1 MKNFG
6 KCIIFS
12 APSGSGKTTLVREL
26 LEKSELNL
34 SFSISATTRNKRQ
47 GEINGKDYFF
57 KSKSDFKELIKNNQF
72 LEFEEVYEDVF
83 YGSLKEEVNKL
94 LETSNVIFD
103 IDVIG
108 GIKLKNFFQH
118 DALAVFVKPPSIE
131 ELRKR
136 LVSRALPSCFLNSIN
151 SLQALLIWLL
161 ISSFCELVIS
171 KFCLEKTS
179 GRFIAIFKSSESFVF
194 TTDFNSLM

>member
-26 LEKSELNL
+26 LKKSELNL

-57 KSKSDFKELIKNNQF
+57 KSKLDFKELIKNNQF
-72 LEFEEVYEDVF
+72 LEFEEVYEDIF
-83 YGSLKEEVNKL
+83 YGSLKKEVNKL

-108 GIKLKNFFQH
+108 GIKLKKFFQH
-118 DALAVFVKPPSIE
+118 DALAVFIKPPSIE

-136 LVSRALPSCFLNSIN
+136 LVSRASDSLESIN
-151 SLQALLIWLL
+151 SRVEKAEKEIESE
-161 ISSFCELVIS
+161 SSFDVTIINNDLITS
-171 KFCLEKTS
+171 KK
-179 GRFIAIFKSSESFVF
+179 ESYNIVKKFLI
-194 TTDFNSLM
+194 NE

>member
-26 LEKSELNL
+26 LKKSELNL
-34 SFSISATTRNKRQ
+34 SFSISATTRIKRQ

-57 KSKSDFKELIKNNQF
+57 KSKLDFKELIKNNQF

-83 YGSLKEEVNKL
+83 YGSLKKEVNKL

-108 GIKLKNFFQH
+108 GIKLKKFFQH

-136 LVSRALPSCFLNSIN
+136 LVSRASDSLESIN
-151 SLQALLIWLL
+151 SRVEKAEKEIESE
-161 ISSFCELVIS
+161 SSFDVTIINNDLITS
-171 KFCLEKTS
+171 KK
-179 GRFIAIFKSSESFVF
+179 ESYNIVKKFLI
-194 TTDFNSLM
+194 NE

>member
-26 LEKSELNL
+26 LKKSELNL
-34 SFSISATTRNKRQ
+34 SFSISATTRNKRL

-57 KSKSDFKELIKNNQF
+57 KSKLDFKELIKNNQF

-83 YGSLKEEVNKL
+83 YGSLKKEVNKL

-108 GIKLKNFFQH
+108 GIKLKKFFQH

-136 LVSRALPSCFLNSIN
+136 LVSRASDSLESIN
-151 SLQALLIWLL
+151 SRVEKAEKEIESE
-161 ISSFCELVIS
+161 SSFDVTIINNDLITA
-171 KFCLEKTS
+171 KK
-179 GRFIAIFKSSESFVF
+179 ESYNIVKNFLI
-194 TTDFNSLM
+194 NE

>member
-26 LEKSELNL
+26 LKKSELNL

-57 KSKSDFKELIKNNQF
+57 KSKLDFKELIKNNQF

-83 YGSLKEEVNKL
+83 YGSLKKEVNKL

-108 GIKLKNFFQH
+108 GIKLKKFFQH

-136 LVSRALPSCFLNSIN
+136 LVFRASDSIESIN
-151 SLQALLIWLL
+151 SRVEKAEKEIESE
-161 ISSFCELVIS
+161 SSFDVTIINNDLITA
-171 KFCLEKTS
+171 KK
-179 GRFIAIFKSSESFVF
+179 ESYNIVKNFLI
-194 TTDFNSLM
+194 NE

>member
-26 LEKSELNL
+26 LKKSELNL

-57 KSKSDFKELIKNNQF
+57 KSKLDFKELIKNNQF

-94 LETSNVIFD
+94 LKTSNVIFD

-108 GIKLKNFFQH
+108 GIKLKKFFQH
-118 DALAVFVKPPSIE
+118 DALAVFVQPPSIE

-136 LVSRALPSCFLNSIN
+136 LVSRASDSLESIN
-151 SLQALLIWLL
+151 SRVEKAEKEIESE
-161 ISSFCELVIS
+161 SSFDVTIINNDLITAKKESYNIVK
-171 KFCLEKTS
+171 KFLINE
-179 GRFIAIFKSSESFVF
+179 
-194 TTDFNSLM
+194 

>member
-26 LEKSELNL
+26 LKKSELNL

-57 KSKSDFKELIKNNQF
+57 KSKLDFKELIENNQF
-72 LEFEEVYEDVF
+72 LEFEEVYEDIF
-83 YGSLKEEVNKL
+83 YGSLKKEVNKL

-108 GIKLKNFFQH
+108 GIKLKKFFQY

-136 LVSRALPSCFLNSIN
+136 LVSRASDSLESIN
-151 SLQALLIWLL
+151 SRVEKAEKEIESE
-161 ISSFCELVIS
+161 SSFDITIINNDLITA
-171 KFCLEKTS
+171 KK
-179 GRFIAIFKSSESFVF
+179 ESYNIVKNFLI
-194 TTDFNSLM
+194 NE

>member
-26 LEKSELNL
+26 LKKNELNL

-57 KSKSDFKELIKNNQF
+57 KSKLDFKELIKNNQF

-83 YGSLKEEVNKL
+83 YGSLKEKVNKL

-108 GIKLKNFFQH
+108 GIKLKKFFQH

-136 LVSRALPSCFLNSIN
+136 LVFRASDSIESIN
-151 SLQALLIWLL
+151 SRVEKAEKEIESE
-161 ISSFCELVIS
+161 SSFDVTIINNDLITA
-171 KFCLEKTS
+171 KK
-179 GRFIAIFKSSESFVF
+179 ESYNIVKNFLI
-194 TTDFNSLM
+194 NE

>member
-26 LEKSELNL
+26 LKKSELNL

-57 KSKSDFKELIKNNQF
+57 KSKLDFKELIKNNQF

-83 YGSLKEEVNKL
+83 YGSLKKEVNKL

-108 GIKLKNFFQH
+108 GIKLKKFFQH

-136 LVSRALPSCFLNSIN
+136 LVSRASDSLESIN
-151 SLQALLIWLL
+151 SRVEKAEKEIESE
-161 ISSFCELVIS
+161 SSFDVTIINNDLITS
-171 KFCLEKTS
+171 KK
-179 GRFIAIFKSSESFVF
+179 ESYNIVKKFLI
-194 TTDFNSLM
+194 NE

>member
-83 YGSLKEEVNKL
+83 YGSLKKEVNKL

-108 GIKLKNFFQH
+108 GIKLKKFFQH

-136 LVSRALPSCFLNSIN
+136 LVSRASDSLESIN
-151 SLQALLIWLL
+151 SRVEKAVKEIESE
-161 ISSFCELVIS
+161 SSFDLTIINNDLITA
-171 KFCLEKTS
+171 KK
-179 GRFIAIFKSSESFVF
+179 ESYNIVKNFLI
-194 TTDFNSLM
+194 NE

>member
-26 LEKSELNL
+26 LKKSELNL

-57 KSKSDFKELIKNNQF
+57 KSKLDFKELIKNNQF

-83 YGSLKEEVNKL
+83 YGSLKKEVNKL

-108 GIKLKNFFQH
+108 GIKLKKFFQH

-136 LVSRALPSCFLNSIN
+136 LVSRASDSLESIN
-151 SLQALLIWLL
+151 SRVEKAEKEIESE
-161 ISSFCELVIS
+161 SSFDVTIINNDLITA
-171 KFCLEKTS
+171 KK
-179 GRFIAIFKSSESFVF
+179 ESYNIVKNFLI
-194 TTDFNSLM
+194 NA

>member
-26 LEKSELNL
+26 LKKNELNL

-57 KSKSDFKELIKNNQF
+57 KSKLDFKELIKNNQF
-72 LEFEEVYEDVF
+72 LEFEEVYDDVF
-83 YGSLKEEVNKL
+83 YGSLKKEVNKL

-108 GIKLKNFFQH
+108 GIKLKKFFQH

-136 LVSRALPSCFLNSIN
+136 LVSRASDSLESIN
-151 SLQALLIWLL
+151 SRVEKAEKEIESE
-161 ISSFCELVIS
+161 SSFDVTIINNDLITA
-171 KFCLEKTS
+171 KK
-179 GRFIAIFKSSESFVF
+179 ESYNIVKNFLI
-194 TTDFNSLM
+194 NE

>member
-26 LEKSELNL
+26 LKKSELNL

-57 KSKSDFKELIKNNQF
+57 KSKLDFKELIKNNQF

-83 YGSLKEEVNKL
+83 YGSLKKEVNKL
-94 LETSNVIFD
+94 LENSNVIFD

-108 GIKLKNFFQH
+108 GIKLKKFFQH

-136 LVSRALPSCFLNSIN
+136 LVSRASDSLESIN
-151 SLQALLIWLL
+151 SRVEKAEKEIESE
-161 ISSFCELVIS
+161 SSFDVTIINNDLITS
-171 KFCLEKTS
+171 KK
-179 GRFIAIFKSSESFVF
+179 ESYNIVKKFLI
-194 TTDFNSLM
+194 NE

>member
-108 GIKLKNFFQH
+108 GIKLKKFFQH

-136 LVSRALPSCFLNSIN
+136 LVSRASDSLESIN
-151 SLQALLIWLL
+151 SRVEKAEKEIESE
-161 ISSFCELVIS
+161 SSFDVTIINNDLITA
-171 KFCLEKTS
+171 KK
-179 GRFIAIFKSSESFVF
+179 ESYNIVKNFLI
-194 TTDFNSLM
+194 NE

>member
-26 LEKSELNL
+26 LKKSELNL

-57 KSKSDFKELIKNNQF
+57 KSKLDFKELIKNNQF

-83 YGSLKEEVNKL
+83 YGSLKKEVNKL

-108 GIKLKNFFQH
+108 GIKLKKFFQH

-136 LVSRALPSCFLNSIN
+136 LVYRASDSLESIN
-151 SLQALLIWLL
+151 SRVEKAEKEIESE
-161 ISSFCELVIS
+161 SSFDVTIINNDLITA
-171 KFCLEKTS
+171 KK
-179 GRFIAIFKSSESFVF
+179 ESYNIVKNFLI
-194 TTDFNSLM
+194 NE

>member
-26 LEKSELNL
+26 LKKSELNL

-57 KSKSDFKELIKNNQF
+57 KSKLDFKELIKNNQF

-108 GIKLKNFFQH
+108 GIKLKKFFQH

-136 LVSRALPSCFLNSIN
+136 LVSRASDSLESIN
-151 SLQALLIWLL
+151 SRVEKAEKEIESE
-161 ISSFCELVIS
+161 SSFDVTIINNDIITA
-171 KFCLEKTS
+171 KK
-179 GRFIAIFKSSESFVF
+179 ESYNIVKNFLI
-194 TTDFNSLM
+194 NE

>member
-34 SFSISATTRNKRQ
+34 SFSISATTRNKRL

-57 KSKSDFKELIKNNQF
+57 KSKSDFKESIKNNQF

-83 YGSLKEEVNKL
+83 YGSLKEEVNNL

-108 GIKLKNFFQH
+108 GLKLKKFFQH

-136 LVSRALPSCFLNSIN
+136 LVSRASDSLESIN
-151 SLQALLIWLL
+151 SRVEKAVKEIESE
-161 ISSFCELVIS
+161 SSFDVTIINNDLITA
-171 KFCLEKTS
+171 KK
-179 GRFIAIFKSSESFVF
+179 ESYNIVKNFLI
-194 TTDFNSLM
+194 NE

>member
-26 LEKSELNL
+26 LKKNELNL

-57 KSKSDFKELIKNNQF
+57 KSKLDFKELIKNNQF

-83 YGSLKEEVNKL
+83 YGSLKKEVNKL

-108 GIKLKNFFQH
+108 GIKLKKFFQH

-136 LVSRALPSCFLNSIN
+136 LVYRASDSLESIN
-151 SLQALLIWLL
+151 SRVEKAEKEIESE
-161 ISSFCELVIS
+161 SSFDVTIINNDLITA
-171 KFCLEKTS
+171 KK
-179 GRFIAIFKSSESFVF
+179 ESYNIVKNFLI
-194 TTDFNSLM
+194 NE